1 VSFRVRTSKGL
12 QPARADASKASTY
25 WWRSSLMIWRAA
37 MLACAGELEISSSPP
52 VFLAS
57 S

>member
-1 VSFRVRTSKGL
+1 LRVRISKGL
-12 QPARADASKASTY
+12 QPARADAAKASTY

-37 MLACAGELEISSSPP
+37 MLACAGELEMISSPP
-52 VFLAS
+52 VLRAS